1 MYEIL
6 KDFNFSYNGI
16 DVATL
21 KKGDTFDYDTTSIT
35 GLIDEGILKPIV
47 KIETKIIQDIEAKPL
62 KIKKDKG
69 E

>member
-16 DVATL
+16 DVVTL
-21 KKGDTFDYDTTSIT
+21 KKGDKFEYETSS
-35 GLIDEGILKPIV
+35 IDSLVQEGFLKPIV
-47 KIETKIIQDIEAKPL
+47 KIETKIIQGIETKPL
-62 KIKKDKG
+62 QIKKDKG